1 MMAAVKMDEFK
12 VIENHLEK
20 YMSYKIGVENLK
32 QQLEHMF
39 PKVTANYD
47 LSKEGSTGTFMF
59 NSNTENYGIE
69 RAEIGKAIEAEIE
82 RYELVISSIDRAMEH
97 LEEKE
102 REYVQLRY
110 FENLKNGEVAQRMN
124 FSLKMMYNTRD
135 KFKIEAM
142 IRLRNLLMVKI

>member
-1 MMAAVKMDEFK
+1 MMAAAKVDEFK
-12 VIENHLEK
+12 VIEGHLDK
-20 YMSYKIGVENLK
+20 YMSYKIGVENLR

-39 PKVTANYD
+39 PQVTANYD

-82 RYELVISSIDRAMEH
+82 RYELVISSIDRAMQH

-102 REYVQLRY
+102 QEYVQLRY
-110 FENLKNGEVAQRMN
+110 FEGLKNRQVAQRMN
-124 FSLKMMYNTRD
+124 FSLKMIYNTRD
-135 KFKIEAM
+135 KVKKEAL
-142 IRLRNLLMVKI
+142 IRLRNLLMVNI

>member
-1 MMAAVKMDEFK
+1 MMAAAKVDEFK
-12 VIENHLEK
+12 VIEGHLDK
-20 YMSYKIGVENLK
+20 YMSYKIGVENLR

-82 RYELVISSIDRAMEH
+82 RYELVISSIDRAMQH

-102 REYVQLRY
+102 QEYVQLRY
-110 FENLKNGEVAQRMN
+110 FEGLKNRQVAQRMN
-124 FSLKMMYNTRD
+124 FSLKMIYNTRD
-135 KFKIEAM
+135 KVKKEAL
-142 IRLRNLLMVKI
+142 IRLRNLLMVNI